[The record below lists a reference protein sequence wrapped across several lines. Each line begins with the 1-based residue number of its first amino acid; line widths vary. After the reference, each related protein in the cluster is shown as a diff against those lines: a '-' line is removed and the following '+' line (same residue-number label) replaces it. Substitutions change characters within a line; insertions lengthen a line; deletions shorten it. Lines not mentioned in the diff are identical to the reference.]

1 MGRIEEIE
9 TLIVESRE
17 LDRRAAEVQGERE
30 LLVEHAEIDQLS
42 DDYNRWYARAMA
54 ILPEEQ
60 HAEFKDLYDGGI
72 MVKRIKTFL
81 ATPGEVNKMF
91 DPQAETSVF
100 GYWQHPFETTFHGSL
115 MEQRQ
120 ALALARQAI
129 EVAAE
134 EAEVVLVERV
144 GRGLPRMIAALRN
157 RDRGRPAIAVDD
169 EYDVQYLLGGL
180 LRNLFDDVRPEDPS
194 PNRAGAS
201 TRIDFVLK
209 REQIVVEAKMT
220 RERLGE
226 REVADELID
235 DIERYRAHPDSR
247 TLVAIVYDP
256 ERRISNPKGLEDDL
270 RQDSLELRVCVIV
283 CS

>member
-144 GRGLPRMIAALRN
+144 GRGLPRMIAALRTATVVA
-157 RDRGRPAIAVDD
+157 RRSRSTTSTTSSICWAACCGTSSMMCARRIRARTEPGPRPA
-169 EYDVQYLLGGL
+169 
-180 LRNLFDDVRPEDPS
+180 
-194 PNRAGAS
+194 S
-201 TRIDFVLK
+201 TSSSS
-209 REQIVVEAKMT
+209 
-220 RERLGE
+220 G
-226 REVADELID
+226 
-235 DIERYRAHPDSR
+235 SR
-247 TLVAIVYDP
+247 SWW
-256 ERRISNPKGLEDDL
+256 RR
-270 RQDSLELRVCVIV
+270 R
-283 CS
+283 